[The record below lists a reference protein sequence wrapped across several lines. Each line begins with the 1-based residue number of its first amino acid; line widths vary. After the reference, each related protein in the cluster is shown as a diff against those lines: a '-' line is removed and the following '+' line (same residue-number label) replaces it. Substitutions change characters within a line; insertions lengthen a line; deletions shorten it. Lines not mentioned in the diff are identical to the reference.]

1 MGVAQDRLNRSDEDF
16 RNQNEND
23 YFPLH
28 LFPAVK
34 MRQKRAKAYR
44 KLMALYSM
52 TFGFR
57 QPYQVLIDAS
67 FCEHAS
73 NSKIE
78 LEKQLDAVFQ
88 GQAKPSTFKG
98 YLSKMSQAHERLM
111 NSLVITQCC
120 MVELYK
126 LGPAHQVTVDM
137 AKRFERRKCNH
148 REAIESD
155 QCVLDVVGS

>member
-1 MGVAQDRLNRSDEDF
+1 
-16 RNQNEND
+16 
-23 YFPLH
+23 
-28 LFPAVK
+28 
-34 MRQKRAKAYR
+34 
-44 KLMALYSM
+44 MALYSM

-88 GQAKPSTFKG
+88 GQAKPSMLYLLDTFG
-98 YLSKMSQAHERLM
+98 NADGVT
-111 NSLVITQCC
+111 VITQCC

-126 LGPAHQVTVDM
+126 LGPTHQVTVDM

-148 REAIESD
+148 REAIEGD
-155 QCVLDVVGS
+155 QCVIDVVGMPSSTYRLIFALTC